1 MKHLHY
7 WQKVKKKKGRFNHY
21 FKVLIQLNKNLV
33 KLLN

>member
-7 WQKVKKKKGRFNHY
+7 WQKVKKKGRFNHY